1 MPNNDQDSYDDNQ
14 QYYDDNQQFIGTMFA
29 GL

>member
-1 MPNNDQDSYDDNQ
+1 MPNNDQNSYDDNQ